1 MGGGVCGPLH
11 TKSRRAQAGGGL
23 LLLETYDPLFSPEK
37 RLGRSRAA
45 KEGEKRQAKTF
56 KGLRKVGAMLGNL
69 LHLCAS
75 LLRQGMTPKAWMRR
89 NLNNAAKKGQKRL
102 DEEHK
107 RQLCTLR
114 WHRHAGRW
122 GQMY

>member
-1 MGGGVCGPLH
+1 M
-11 TKSRRAQAGGGL
+11 
-23 LLLETYDPLFSPEK
+23 LETYDPLFSPEK

-75 LLRQGMTPKAWMRR
+75 ILGQGMTKKSWMR
-89 NLNNAAKKGQKRL
+89 NLNSAGKKGKNGKAKLTQTTVVHLKV
-102 DEEHK
+102 
-107 RQLCTLR
+107 
-114 WHRHAGRW
+114 A
-122 GQMY
+122 